1 MPIMATIT
9 ATELATALVT
19 DPKTVRRFL
28 RADNRSQGLPTPG
41 KGRQWAIEKKT
52 VPTLR
57 KRFNAWSAEE
67 KKANAAR
74 LQAKA
79 DEAAAIAAEPI
90 AEEIESD
97 EQLDS
102 LVDDNPFEEQ
112 DDAVEETDES

>member
-28 RADNRSQGLPTPG
+28 RADNRQQGLPTPG

-52 VPTLR
+52 VPSLR

-79 DEAAAIAAEPI
+79 DEAAAIAAEPV
-90 AEEIESD
+90 AEEIEID
-97 EQLDS
+97 ELLD
-102 LVDDNPFEEQ
+102 EM
-112 DDAVEETDES
+112 VEENPLDEADES